1 MAVKLTLADAIVAA
15 RIAADADSI
24 PPQISAAAN
33 VLYGAAAAQIER
45 YAPSAPSAAQD
56 AALVRMLAYLWELP
70 AADSARGYQS
80 ALRNSGAIGLLSAYR
95 VKRAGIINP
104 EGSGFAPVTP
114 VPGGLTPGDL
124 AEIDKRIANAIAAAM
139 AGDARRLPELPAEG
153 DRNLKVAQF
162 DQDTLLWRLA
172 DFKGL
177 SEEQA
182 LALEALAQP
191 PVEHTFADVS
201 GVRGAPTLTAESLD
215 LEQGNYLLDFIA
227 SSSRN
232 PGPRVDLVDGST
244 VIARFDSIDSREQHR
259 TRFISVPSTLS
270 GLKLRYSWRSNNSTT
285 VMDATLTVFRLTRA
299 DTADDA
305 VARAAAAAAQS
316 TADTAQASA
325 ADNRQVLGRAIEATQ
340 RLHSIPGTPTVVTS
354 LIEASMLVHTDPPP
368 TNRNGVASMDQPD
381 GGWNENARIFVRL
394 RDTEVRTNYA
404 VRFTA
409 AGGTQPFD
417 VPGGQWRPRSSLSA
431 ENYTFWEAWGKNIST
446 EVARVQLLTN
456 LGDTLYDGK
465 LADGIILDSN
475 LPDHAQRA
483 VQHFEDGLHVGPFNE
498 NYKAAWSDNRRGK
511 NAVNNLLYSPIS
523 NAHFPDTQTTLYCYF
538 RVPAAKRS
546 AGFEQDASIVVYRR
560 DSGKVLLSQP
570 VRASEADPDPRA
582 WQTDAT
588 VLAKYTTLFGFDYWE
603 VSVSGKAESG
613 QEIPLGAY
621 FGRYERITGGELPTD
636 RLLPKNPTD
645 GQIAVYDGSADAWV
659 AADAGG
665 GGGWMEIFPWHD
677 FQYEGDNKYLALST
691 AQRDACAA
699 FLVKPGA
706 KRLMLVNQ
714 YISGGSVA
722 AELRDQSTVAGLA
735 SLNGN
740 YFASLGLVNRG
751 SFGFW
756 FRTELLTT
764 WDGSGSPRDGSVWRL
779 TFYENDEADA
789 VKWASGF
796 RLLGA
801 LL

>member
-1 MAVKLTLADAIVAA
+1 MAVKITLSDAIVAA
-15 RIAADADSI
+15 RIAADAASV
-24 PPQISAAAN
+24 PAPVTAAAN
-33 VLYGAAAAQIER
+33 VLYGAASAQIER
-45 YAPSAPSAAQD
+45 YAPSAPSAVQD

-95 VKRAGIINP
+95 VKRAGIIDVP
-104 EGSGFAPVTP
+104 GTGFAPIP
-114 VPGGLTPGDL
+114 AGGGLTPADL
-124 AEIDKRIANAIAAAM
+124 AEIDERIANAIAAAM
-139 AGDARRLPELPAEG
+139 AGDVRRLPALPAEG
-153 DRNLKVAQF
+153 ERNLKVAQF
-162 DQDTLLWRLA
+162 DQDTLLWRLV
-172 DFKGL
+172 DTEGL
-177 SEEQA
+177 TEEQA
-182 LALEALAQP
+182 LALEALAQS
-191 PVEHTFADVS
+191 PVEHSFADVS

-227 SSSRN
+227 SASRN
-232 PGPRVDLVDGST
+232 QGPRVDLLDGST
-244 VIARFDSIDSREQHR
+244 VIARFDTIDATERHR
-259 TRFISVPSTLS
+259 TRFVSIPANLS
-270 GLKLRYSWRSNNSTT
+270 GLKLRYSWRSANRTT

-498 NYKAAWSDNRRGK
+498 DYKAAWSDNRRGK

-570 VRASEADPDPRA
+570 VRASDADPDPRA

-621 FGRYERITGGELPTD
+621 FGRYALFQAPES
-636 RLLPKNPTD
+636 RLLPTGAKTN
-645 GQIAVYDGSADAWV
+645 QVAIYDGVQDLWIPSTPEPPKVEPNLGLLTIWTSSNIPANTNSTELDNNAKLRFWRAFDDESVKGFILRLHTESSARQHFEFSAFGRKTPDTIASSDSIVRDWY
-659 AADAGG
+659 
-665 GGGWMEIFPWHD
+665 FPI
-677 FQYEGDNKYLALST
+677 QGKLAYIQGKRNGNTLALRSGQV
-691 AQRDACAA
+691 AQ
-699 FLVKPGA
+699 PGIWT
-706 KRLMLVNQ
+706 L
-714 YISGGSVA
+714 
-722 AELRDQSTVAGLA
+722 ET
-735 SLNGN
+735 
-740 YFASLGLVNRG
+740 FRG
-751 SFGFW
+751 
-756 FRTELLTT
+756 
-764 WDGSGSPRDGSVWRL
+764 
-779 TFYENDEADA
+779 
-789 VKWASGF
+789 
-796 RLLGA
+796 
-801 LL
+801 